1 MKRKAFSM
9 VLLVA
14 LVLSIGLTAS
24 AAAPET
30 VSPQWEN
37 YSRCEPKLTFTS
49 STANCDLY
57 IKANDSNAKINATM
71 TLYRINA
78 NGSRTQVAT
87 WPNLTGTGQLSASKT
102 HFPVVS
108 GSTYHLVISGTVGG
122 EPISAYQSK
131 TCP

>member
-1 MKRKAFSM
+1 MKRKVFSM
-9 VLLVA
+9 VLLAA
-14 LVLSIGLTAS
+14 LLLSIGLTAS

-57 IKANDSNAKINATM
+57 IKANDSNAKITATL

-102 HFPVVS
+102 HSPVVS
-108 GSTYHLVISGTVGG
+108 GAKYHLVASGTIAG
-122 EPISAYQSK
+122 ESFSTYQSK

>member
-1 MKRKAFSM
+1 M

-14 LVLSIGLTAS
+14 LLLSIGLTAS
-24 AAAPET
+24 AATPET

-87 WPNLTGTGQLSASKT
+87 WTSLTGTGRLDASRS
-102 HFPVVS
+102 HSPVVS
-108 GSTYHLVISGTVGG
+108 GSTYHLVISGTIAGK
-122 EPISAYQSK
+122 PFSAYQNK